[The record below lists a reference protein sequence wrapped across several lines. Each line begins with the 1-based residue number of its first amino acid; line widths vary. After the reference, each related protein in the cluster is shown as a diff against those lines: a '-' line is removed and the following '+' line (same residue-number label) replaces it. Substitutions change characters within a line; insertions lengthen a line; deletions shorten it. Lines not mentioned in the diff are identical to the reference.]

1 MMDIDPRPA
10 PSSFTSVLAAAH
22 LAAPPFG
29 PLRMSLAA
37 VACFDDDDEL

>member
-1 MMDIDPRPA
+1 MMDIDPRPV
-10 PSSFTSVLAAAH
+10 PSSFTSGPAVAH

-29 PLRMSLAA
+29 RLRMSLAA